1 MEKRTERIYIRLS
14 KEELEKAKKTAEE
27 SGLTISELV
36 RDHLGKT
43 TVRNRSDERQRVI
56 NLNRINA
63 NLNMIARWVNTHKSN
78 AETIEVLTHLIS
90 IENQIAE
97 QNK

>member
-1 MEKRTERIYIRLS
+1 MEKRTERLYIRLT
-14 KEELEKAKKTAEE
+14 KDELEHAQKLAKE
-27 SGLTISELV
+27 SRLTISELV

-43 TVRNRSDERQRVI
+43 TVRNRNDERQRTI

-78 AETIEVLTHLIS
+78 AETTQVLAELIALDRNIRDYS
-90 IENQIAE
+90 E
-97 QNK
+97 